1 VLPGPQRR
9 RNIVAASYKEFFVTP
24 SLRVNFFPGESVT
37 PWVSAGGGYARF
49 KMAGHEVYYGP
60 NPGATNTNTGAA
72 QFGAGLDVLP
82 WRRKGFRLHARDFYS
97 GHPDLGA
104 NTGRSV

>member
-1 VLPGPQRR
+1 
-9 RNIVAASYKEFFVTP
+9 
-24 SLRVNFFPGESVT
+24 
-37 PWVSAGGGYARF
+37 
-49 KMAGHEVYYGP
+49 MAGHEVYYGP

-82 WRRKGFRLHARDFYS
+82 GRRKGFRLHARDFYS